1 MHVVHA
7 IIAAFDNQV
16 AMAAAT
22 GIPQQ
27 TISEWAKREPPEI
40 PPWRRSTIAAVAN
53 AQKIA
58 LAPEALAYLHSSDRT
73 PRAKVSDEARA
84 A

>member
-1 MHVVHA
+1 MHVVEA
-7 IIAAFDNQV
+7 IIQAFGNQV
-16 AMAAAT
+16 AMADAT

-53 AQKIA
+53 ARKIE
-58 LAPEALAYLHSSDRT
+58 LGPETLAYLHSSTRT
-73 PRAKVSDEARA
+73 PRAKA